1 MCLDLQ
7 QIKDY
12 ILYLVLP
19 GSALPKV
26 MEDIRLLSLY
36 NNRRS
41 EQGITKVSHTYLSTE
56 KRSHVW

>member
-26 MEDIRLLSLY
+26 MEDIRLLSLIIIAVA
-36 NNRRS
+36 NR
-41 EQGITKVSHTYLSTE
+41 E
-56 KRSHVW
+56 